1 MLSMYPGM
9 KLLVIGYMNAL
20 VMLSSNKLAHI
31 KWLKMVPIY
40 YLIVS
45 WVR

>member
-20 VMLSSNKLAHI
+20 VMLSSNKVATH
-31 KWLKMVPIY
+31 
-40 YLIVS
+40 
-45 WVR
+45 